1 MDTEQLL
8 QAMSNMMDDKL
19 KPVHDSLDKM
29 NSRLDKVESRLDKM
43 DSRLDKVESRLDKMD
58 SRLDKLESQ
67 TQALQTGQTE
77 IRKELKKVSDR
88 VEDTYNLALESW
100 GKSTENREWLQ
111 TL

>member
-29 NSRLDKVESRLDKM
+29 NSRLDKV
-43 DSRLDKVESRLDKMD
+43 D

-88 VEDTYNLALESW
+88 VEDTYNLALELW

>member
-29 NSRLDKVESRLDKM
+29 NSRLDKVE
-43 DSRLDKVESRLDKMD
+43 

-100 GKSTENREWLQ
+100 EKSTENREWLQ

>member
-29 NSRLDKVESRLDKM
+29 NSRLDKVE
-43 DSRLDKVESRLDKMD
+43 

>member
-29 NSRLDKVESRLDKM
+29 NSRLDKVESRLDK
-43 DSRLDKVESRLDKMD
+43 
-58 SRLDKLESQ
+58 LELQ

>member
-29 NSRLDKVESRLDKM
+29 
-43 DSRLDKVESRLDKMD
+43 DSRLDKVD